1 MRARRVST
9 ALLVVTVL
17 LSGTVAVFA
26 GRGQSATISGQVV
39 TADRDAAPIR
49 RAIVTLTG
57 GSIRSNLSAVT
68 DDDGRFRFVDLV
80 PGRYTLSVAKAGYLT
95 MTHGATRPG
104 RPGVSL
110 ALSAGQQIDVRLPLP
125 KGAVITG
132 TVRDE
137 FGQPVSSVRVN
148 VIRAALASGGSGY
161 RASADTLLTDDR
173 GVYRAYGLMP
183 DEYVVAAVPRSGSGT
198 RLGDGE
204 FDAQSRAL
212 EVRQTGAA
220 GGSNAAGNPPAVE
233 QESVAFAPTFFP
245 STVIATNAGR
255 IRVAP
260 GEEHTG
266 IDIVLAPVRVSKVSG
281 VIVGGGDIDP
291 RRMMPRLVRQGPA
304 LPGIFEPLLSGPS
317 RDGRFSVE
325 RVVPGRYTLLVAT
338 GPGAMMA
345 SEDARSA
352 STINQDVPALFA
364 IAEFDVTG
372 ADITGL
378 TLSLRP
384 ATTMSGRL
392 VFAPSSAEPPAPSSI
407 RVGLA
412 RAGPGDDGQGGGGR
426 GGGVAL
432 PSAFARDDGSFE
444 LVGVIP
450 GEYTVVAPVTAG
462 WRLHSVMSGG
472 RDLIDVPL
480 VVDGSAQQMADV
492 LITYTDRRSELAGTL
507 TTSTGQPATEFTVI
521 AFPVDRR
528 YWRPGARRIK
538 TARPATNGA
547 FSIMDLPAGEYLVA
561 ALTDF
566 DQSDLMQGD
575 YLEPIV
581 LAAVKVVIADGQRTR
596 QDLRIAR

>member
-1 MRARRVST
+1 MST
-9 ALLVVTVL
+9 AVLFVAAL

-26 GRGQSATISGQVV
+26 GRAESATISGQVV
-39 TADRDAAPIR
+39 TTDRDAAPIR

-57 GSIRSNLSAVT
+57 GNIPSNLSAVT
-68 DDDGRFRFVDLV
+68 DDGGRFRFVDLV

-110 ALSAGQQIDVRLPLP
+110 ALSAGQQVDVRLPLP

-137 FGQPVSSVRVN
+137 FGQPVSAVRVN
-148 VIRAALASGGSGY
+148 VIRAALVGGGSGY

-198 RLGDGE
+198 RLADGE
-204 FDAQSRAL
+204 FDSQARAL
-212 EVRQTGAA
+212 EQRQTGAA
-220 GGSNAAGNPPAVE
+220 GGSNAAGNPSAPE

-245 STVIATNAGR
+245 GTVIATNAGR
-255 IRVAP
+255 VRVAP

-281 VIVGGGDIDP
+281 VIVGGGEIDP
-291 RRMMPRLVRQGPA
+291 RRMMPSLVRQGPA
-304 LPGIFEPLLSGPS
+304 LPGIFEPLLSGPN
-317 RDGRFSVE
+317 REGRFTAE

-338 GPGAMMA
+338 GHGAMMV

-352 STINQDVPALFA
+352 STINKDVPSLFA
-364 IAEFDVTG
+364 SAEFDVTG

-384 ATTMSGRL
+384 ATTISGRL
-392 VFAPSSAEPPAPSSI
+392 VFGPSNAKPPSPSSI

-412 RAGPGDDGQGGGGR
+412 RADPGVDGQAGSGR

-432 PSAFARDDGSFE
+432 PSAFPRDDGSFE
-444 LVGVIP
+444 LAGVIP
-450 GEYTVVAPVTAG
+450 GEYSLVAPATAG

-472 RDLIDVPL
+472 RDLLDVPL
-480 VVDGSAQQMADV
+480 VVDGSAQQVADV

-507 TTSTGQPATEFTVI
+507 TTSTGQPASEFTVI
-521 AFPVDRR
+521 AFPVERS

-547 FSIMDLPAGEYLVA
+547 FSIMDLPAGDYLVA

-566 DQSDLMQGD
+566 DPSDLLQGD
-575 YLEPIV
+575 YLEQIV
-581 LAAVKVVIADGQRTR
+581 SAGIKVVIADAQQTR